1 MVHGQQRACMP
12 VYIGKSGDLVGCYR
26 CLTDTQTSEYRAT
39 QLVSSIKHKLSHAI
53 ISQLLYNYWKLTPDQ
68 HMIDFFNSH
77 KVRGDDCVDGYRL
90 DVMMRYCRTIPLML
104 VFHPCKMSYSCSK
117 C

>member
-1 MVHGQQRACMP
+1 MP

-53 ISQLLYNYWKLTPDQ
+53 LCYGFHYFFIFRNNFGLIVPAIAKHFNAGRADVVLTSSFMTLLLLGSGL
-68 HMIDFFNSH
+68 F
-77 KVRGDDCVDGYRL
+77 
-90 DVMMRYCRTIPLML
+90 
-104 VFHPCKMSYSCSK
+104 
-117 C
+117 

>member
-1 MVHGQQRACMP
+1 MP

-53 ISQLLYNYWKLTPDQ
+53 GTYRGHLQVSLALIVKLGHLYG
-68 HMIDFFNSH
+68 MIMGLNER
-77 KVRGDDCVDGYRL
+77 K
-90 DVMMRYCRTIPLML
+90 
-104 VFHPCKMSYSCSK
+104 
-117 C
+117 